1 MIYIGHFHQ
10 TGFSMN
16 RLQRECIS
24 SPVRMAKAERRRSSR
39 RHHVWRKGIICCKFW
54 SIMAALAYCF
64 PKKSSSL
71 AGACH
76 AERNRLWGL
85 FGPMVFPW
93 KVWELARGWTFQRN
107 TSRPNIPV
115 GAFSRLQGA
124 HTPCSFYSFRSR
136 LTAGFRSGLSE
147 KVYIA
152 VA

>member
-54 SIMAALAYCF
+54 SIMAALASCF

-71 AGACH
+71 VCACH
-76 AERNRLWGL
+76 AERNRLWAL

-93 KVWELARGWTFQRN
+93 KVWELSLRL
-107 TSRPNIPV
+107 NIPTKYQSSKHPRWRFLV
-115 GAFSRLQGA
+115 CKA